1 MYKWNFDFDLFMI
14 YLVHL
19 KVQNTQKKKKK
30 KKKCMNIKMK
40 MRSFFLIH
48 TLLFWRKK
56 KDERWTKKEN
66 HYENSIHILMNESLK
81 MHKVNVFELRGQ

>member
-1 MYKWNFDFDLFMI
+1 
-14 YLVHL
+14 
-19 KVQNTQKKKKK
+19 
-30 KKKCMNIKMK
+30 MNIKMK

-66 HYENSIHILMNESLK
+66 HYENSIRILMNESLK
-81 MHKVNVFELRGQ
+81 MQKVNVFSLEASKHKKFKRYSTYVHSRTSMPGRF